1 MYVSVYM
8 IFAIYISLVF
18 SRNFKV
24 FFRRNLINDIV
35 IRTLREFD
43 ELSFKII
50 SVGLFLVHSMLST
63 LHFNRSSI

>member
-1 MYVSVYM
+1 MYVCDVSVYM

-50 SVGLFLVHSMLST
+50 SVGLFP
-63 LHFNRSSI
+63 RSLNVKYTSF